1 MNVIRIEGLTKR
13 FDSLTVLDDI
23 SLEVAKGEV
32 FGFLGPNGA
41 GKTTTLRVLLG
52 LLTPT
57 SGRALVFGEDLAD
70 REGLRRRVGVLLEH
84 DGLYSR
90 LSAYDNLSYYARL
103 YEVPE
108 PAKRSDELLEFVG
121 LHDRRGDRVGDF
133 SSGMRRKLGLAR
145 ALIHEPD
152 VLLFDEPTAG
162 LDPEMQKMIRDLIL
176 RLSQKEGIT
185 VFLNSH
191 NLDEV
196 QRLCSRVAILHKGR
210 IRANDSVAN
219 LRHQAATHAVEIE
232 LADAAE
238 AASAC
243 QALTRAGLVSSCR
256 ANSATVVADLAGG
269 SSGEVIKLLVNSG
282 IEVEEVK
289 KVVRSLEETYLEV
302 VQHAEGGTERDG

>member
-1 MNVIRIEGLTKR
+1 MNVIQIEGLTKR
-13 FDSLTVLDDI
+13 FESLTVLDDI
-23 SLEVAKGEV
+23 SLQVEKGDV

-52 LLTPT
+52 LLRPT
-57 SGRALVFGEDLAD
+57 SGRALVFGEDLAHD
-70 REGLRRRVGVLLEH
+70 ERLRRRVGVLLEN

-103 YEVPE
+103 YDVPN

-121 LHDRRGDRVGDF
+121 LHDRRDGRVGEF
-133 SSGMRRKLGLAR
+133 STGMRRKLGLAR
-145 ALIHEPD
+145 ALIHEPEA
-152 VLLFDEPTAG
+152 LLFDEPTAG

-176 RLSQKEGIT
+176 RLSQQEGIT

-210 IRANDSVAN
+210 IRANDSVEK
-219 LRHQAATHAVEIE
+219 LRRTAARPAVEIE
-232 LADAAE
+232 LADPAE
-238 AASAC
+238 APTAC
-243 QALTRAGLVSSCR
+243 Q
-256 ANSATVVADLAGG
+256 ANSATVVAHLAGG
-269 SSGEVIKLLVNSG
+269 SSSQVIKLLVNSG

-289 KVVRSLEETYLEV
+289 KAIRSLEEIYLQI
-302 VQHAEGGTERDG
+302 VQDAEGGANTDE